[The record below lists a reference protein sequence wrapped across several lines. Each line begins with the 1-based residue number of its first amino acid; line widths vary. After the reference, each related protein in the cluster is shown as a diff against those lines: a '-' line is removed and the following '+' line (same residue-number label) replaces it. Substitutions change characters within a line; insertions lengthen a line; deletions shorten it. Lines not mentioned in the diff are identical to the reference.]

1 MLASYVCEANI
12 VLDFFLFD
20 TEIIFI
26 KKKKKMNL
34 VSETCEFLCLRLNLK
49 NSD

>member
-26 KKKKKMNL
+26 KIKKMNL
-34 VSETCEFLCLRLNLK
+34 VSETYEFLCLRLNLK